1 MIINNAKTH
10 WIPCGFCI
18 IFVEKAYEKWY
29 NITMEKE
36 EINSEILAKL
46 LEENKKLKEENEAL
60 RRKEEADQKE
70 IQYLK
75 ELLRLNQNLNFA
87 KKSEKINK
95 DQMFF
100 SLFNDVELNNEIAKL
115 EDKIEE
121 NKEITVKGYSR
132 KKKPNLINDNTQ
144 LPVEIVDVTLDE
156 DGLEDIHCDD
166 ITRRLVVIPK
176 QYKILE
182 IHRHV
187 YRKFVDGESV
197 LVRNEK
203 DYINPLGKTMVSSSI
218 VSEIICNKVINALP
232 LYRQEMDYKNKG
244 INLSRQ
250 DMSNY
255 CMQIAELLEPITER
269 IKEEINDAEI
279 ARSDE
284 TPLNIIK
291 KDGKKLESKSNSYV
305 WVFSTGNGFNKAT
318 YYQVGPGRD
327 RDVINDFFVNKK
339 QRYLMSDGY
348 GAYASIPYID
358 NVYCLTHYPSKNII
372 PVISSFIS

>member
-1 MIINNAKTH
+1 MKK
-10 WIPCGFCI
+10 
-18 IFVEKAYEKWY
+18 EK
-29 NITMEKE
+29 N
-36 EINSEILAKL
+36 NSEILAKL
-46 LEENKKLKEENEAL
+46 LEENKKLKEENETL
-60 RRKEEADQKE
+60 RRKEEEAQKE
-70 IQYLK
+70 IENLK
-75 ELLRLNQNLNFA
+75 ELLRLNQILNFA

-95 DQMFF
+95 DQMSF

-115 EDKIEE
+115 ENKIEE
-121 NKEITVKGYSR
+121 SKEITVKGYTR
-132 KKKPNLINDNTQ
+132 KKKPNLINDNSQ
-144 LPVEIVDVTLDE
+144 LPVEIIDVTLDE
-156 DGLEDIHCDD
+156 EGLQDIHCDD
-166 ITRRLVVIPK
+166 VTRRLIVIPK

-187 YRKFVDGESV
+187 YRKIVDGESV

-244 INLSRQ
+244 LNLSRQ

-255 CMQIAELLEPITER
+255 CMQVAELLEPITER
-269 IKEEINDAEI
+269 IKEVINDAEI

-284 TPLNIIK
+284 TPLNIIR

-305 WVFSTGNGFNKAT
+305 WVFSTGNGFNKAA
-318 YYQVGPGRD
+318 YYQVGPGRN

-372 PVISSFIS
+372 PVISSFIN